1 MSSSVLLTRL
11 PLRTCKDREGHPV
24 SSVVKCHLADYQVSF
39 VPWKSA
45 QACSGLISGPGDM
58 VHACRRLY
66 ALSIQT
72 HGRYHVINMDW
83 RPERSSEIQEHAKLR
98 RSKMTPGKAGGLLLF
113 WLTNVNKPSGRK
125 GLHCSWLGNPE
136 PGIHVAFSF
145 PLTRRFQAGFGRR
158 ATCKIL
164 IDGELVGKYAQKQ
177 ETPSFFSNVTTVLP
191 LSGLVEGCHV
201 TSPRFREPCKDR

>member
-1 MSSSVLLTRL
+1 MSSSVLLTRV

-58 VHACRRLY
+58 VHAYRRLY

-98 RSKMTPGKAGGLLLF
+98 RSKMTPGKAGVLLLF

-125 GLHCSWLGNPE
+125 CLIILG
-136 PGIHVAFSF
+136 
-145 PLTRRFQAGFGRR
+145 R
-158 ATCKIL
+158 ATRSRVSMWRSRFL
-164 IDGELVGKYAQKQ
+164 
-177 ETPSFFSNVTTVLP
+177 LP
-191 LSGLVEGCHV
+191 DTSKPGLAEG
-201 TSPRFREPCKDR
+201 PRARF